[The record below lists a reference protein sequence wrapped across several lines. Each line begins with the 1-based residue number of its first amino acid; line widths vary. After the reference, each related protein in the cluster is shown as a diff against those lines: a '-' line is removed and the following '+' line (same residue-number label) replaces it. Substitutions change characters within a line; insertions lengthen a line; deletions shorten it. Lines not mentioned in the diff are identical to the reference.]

1 MFGRRARR
9 TISPDPPTTDG
20 RRTVEYGEETA
31 MRALRVTVAI
41 AGIGLFAFAAMAG
54 IARAS
59 TEASTPMTAAQTK
72 QTMDG
77 YLEALVGGGAYEKF
91 FADDVVVTVVGAG
104 QEVKGPA
111 AAKQMIDGLHH
122 QQFDAKPE
130 IRDLVVGEGAAAL
143 EAVFVGTHIG
153 EFAGIA
159 PTGKKV
165 TVPYG
170 VFYELKDGKITA
182 LRIYALAEGI
192 VQQLQ

>member
-1 MFGRRARR
+1 
-9 TISPDPPTTDG
+9 
-20 RRTVEYGEETA
+20 
-31 MRALRVTVAI
+31 MRALRVLGAI
-41 AGIGLFAFAAMAG
+41 VGVGLVAFAAMAG

-77 YLEALVGGGAYEKF
+77 YLKALVGGGSYETY

-104 QEVKGPA
+104 LEVKGPA
-111 AAKQMIDGLHH
+111 AAKQMIDGMHH
-122 QQFDAKPE
+122 QQFDATLELKG
-130 IRDLVVGEGAAAL
+130 LVVGEGAAAL

-182 LRIYALAEGI
+182 LRIYALAEGL